1 MAVRVSTA
9 DLETYLR
16 RVRTRLEQ
24 ARAAQEKMASEVCM
38 QELRPGTFAAAEQFR
53 TMHANSAVDYE
64 DRLRQYVDALAGLEA
79 GVQTV
84 IANWDEADAA
94 GEADFDRL
102 DSALTADYD
111 GQL

>member
-1 MAVRVSTA
+1 MGVRVSTA

-24 ARAAQEKMASEVCM
+24 ARAAQEKMASEVCL
-38 QELRPGTFAAAEQFR
+38 QELRPGTFAAAEQFK
-53 TMHANSAVDYE
+53 TMHANSAVDYD
-64 DRLRQYVDALAGLEA
+64 DRLRQYVEALEDLES
-79 GVQTV
+79 GVQAI

-94 GEADFDRL
+94 AETDFDRL

-111 GQL
+111 QL